1 MDWLCGCS
9 FKISPGSFYQVNPIQ
24 AQKLYEKAI
33 ELADLTGKETV
44 VDAYCGTGTIG
55 MIAAKKAGKVFG
67 VESNP
72 DAVRDA
78 VGNAKA
84 NDVKN
89 IRFYREDAGHFLQS
103 CAADNMPVDVVLM
116 DPPRAGSSEEF
127 LDAVAKI
134 GPKRVVYVSCNPTTL
149 ERDCTYLEKQGYR
162 AKEVWP
168 VDMFP
173 WSGAVEAV
181 CLLEKNKKA
190 RIHG

>member
-1 MDWLCGCS
+1 MQG
-9 FKISPGSFYQVNPIQ
+9 I
-24 AQKLYEKAI
+24 
-33 ELADLTGKETV
+33 
-44 VDAYCGTGTIG
+44 
-55 MIAAKKAGKVFG
+55 
-67 VESNP
+67 
-72 DAVRDA
+72 
-78 VGNAKA
+78 
-84 NDVKN
+84 
-89 IRFYREDAGHFLQS
+89 FLQS

-181 CLLEKNKKA
+181 CLLEKTQKRGYMNDDRRTCKSGSTMESNGDLQLRA
-190 RIHG
+190 GGNAGICRSDSGGG

>member
-1 MDWLCGCS
+1 M
-9 FKISPGSFYQVNPIQ
+9 
-24 AQKLYEKAI
+24 
-33 ELADLTGKETV
+33 
-44 VDAYCGTGTIG
+44 
-55 MIAAKKAGKVFG
+55 
-67 VESNP
+67 ESNP

-134 GPKRVVYVSCNPTTL
+134 GPKRVVYVSCNPITL

-190 RIHG
+190 RIHE